1 MAGGEMKA
9 GVSATL
15 SWAGIFAVAIGLAIT
30 SAQGSPSRRNPK
42 PADATAATSSA
53 GEHDF
58 VVQAAMSNMAEIQL
72 GHLAAKKSQHAD
84 VKKFAQTM
92 VEDHVKAQR
101 LLADAA
107 YGAGI
112 KWPTR
117 LDERHRQMQQ
127 RLSNVSGEQFD
138 RDYMKAMV
146 DGHRDVEKMLAARAS
161 SGGGEDVRTSSPGAE
176 TIDEP
181 SLTVKVNQWAAKTL
195 PDVRAHLEE
204 AEQVYGALAK

>member
-1 MAGGEMKA
+1 MAGGDMRSGA
-9 GVSATL
+9 SATL
-15 SWAGIFAVAIGLAIT
+15 SWAGIFAVAIGLAVT
-30 SAQGSPSRRNPK
+30 SAQGPASKRNPQ

-53 GEHDF
+53 GAHDF
-58 VVQAAMSNMAEIQL
+58 VVQAAMANMAEIQL
-72 GHLAAKKSQHAD
+72 GHLAVKKAQD
-84 VKKFAQTM
+84 TEVKKFAQTM
-92 VEDHVKAQR
+92 VDDHVKAQR

-117 LDERHRQMQQ
+117 LDDRHREMQQ
-127 RLSNVSGEQFD
+127 RLSKVSGAQFD

-146 DGHRDVEKMLAARAS
+146 DGHRNVEKMLAERAN
-161 SGGGEDVRTSSPGAE
+161 SGGGEGVRTSSTGGE
-176 TIDEP
+176 KGDEP